1 MIQNS
6 STDKKQSKTNV
17 MEKHPFFGLRI
28 QVLDDNPFYT
38 TLYKLQL
45 ERELLTA
52 YSMHQ
57 NHFKISTYTDSKA
70 FLSDLPGIHSI
81 VFLDYNLGSNL
92 TGLDIMDKIKK
103 KTSLAKVYIVT
114 DENNSYILRSCLDAG
129 ADGII
134 FKNNELMEL
143 SLMVIQQTLSSTD
156 FPYQLNVPRVN

>member
-1 MIQNS
+1 
-6 STDKKQSKTNV
+6 

-81 VFLDYNLGSNL
+81 TFLDYNLGANL

-103 KTSLAKVYIVT
+103 RTSLAKVYIVT

-143 SLMVIQQTLSSTD
+143 SLMVIQQTINSSD
-156 FPYQLNVPRVN
+156 FPYQLNVPRIN

>member
-1 MIQNS
+1 
-6 STDKKQSKTNV
+6 
-17 MEKHPFFGLRI
+17 MEKYPFFGLRI

-57 NHFKISTYTDSKA
+57 NHFKISTYTDSA
-70 FLSDLPGIHSI
+70 EFLTDLPGIHSI
-81 VFLDYNLGSNL
+81 SFLDYNLGNNL
-92 TGLDIMDKIKK
+92 TGLDVMDKIKRQ
-103 KTSLAKVYIVT
+103 TTLAKVYIVT
-114 DENNSYILRSCLDAG
+114 DENNSFILRSCLDAG

-143 SLMVIQQTLSSTD
+143 SLMVIQQTINSPD
-156 FPYQLNVPRVN
+156 FPYQLNVPRIN